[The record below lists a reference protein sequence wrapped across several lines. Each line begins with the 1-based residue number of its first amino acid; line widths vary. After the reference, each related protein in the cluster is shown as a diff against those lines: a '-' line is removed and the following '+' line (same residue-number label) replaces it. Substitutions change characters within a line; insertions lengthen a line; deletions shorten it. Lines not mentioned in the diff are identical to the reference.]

1 MATWTAKH
9 VSILDQ
15 ARVLRVATISPQGDP
30 FMALVRFYFD
40 GASLYFAPATT
51 SQQAAHL
58 HANRRI
64 AALVDTLEDG
74 NLQGFVV
81 QGLAQWV
88 QGKRERDAVW
98 EAMIAK
104 YPDRPD
110 EEVGGTLVRIDPVR
124 VQDLGES

>member
-1 MATWTAKH
+1 MAEWTAKQ
-9 VSILDQ
+9 VAILDQ
-15 ARVLRVATISPQGDP
+15 VRVLRVATISPRGDP
-30 FMALVRFYFD
+30 FTAPVRFYFD
-40 GASLYFAPATT
+40 GTSLYFAPATA
-51 SQQAAHL
+51 SQQEADL

-64 AALVDTLEDG
+64 AALVDTGEDG

-110 EEVGGTLVRIDPVR
+110 EEIGGALVRIDPVR
-124 VQDLGES
+124 IQDVGES